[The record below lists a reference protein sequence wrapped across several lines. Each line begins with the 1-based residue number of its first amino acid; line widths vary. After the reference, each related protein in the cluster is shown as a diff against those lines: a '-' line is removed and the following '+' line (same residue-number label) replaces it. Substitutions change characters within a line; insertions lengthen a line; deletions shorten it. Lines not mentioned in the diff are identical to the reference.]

1 MVVFFEVTAIRERV
15 SVTIIPTRFVSY
27 HLTLGLRQ
35 FSFHHTE
42 IALRNTPV

>member
-1 MVVFFEVTAIRERV
+1 MVVFYEVTANRERV
-15 SVTIIPTRFVSY
+15 GVTIIPTRFVSY

-35 FSFHHTE
+35 SSFHHAE